1 MKTVNPKQ
9 APFQHEFYALALR
22 NEGSHREVNGHP
34 AIAHLFFNSPYQ
46 IISWEIFPDWQGW
59 YIIFDREFL
68 SRNLSWANFIIDYPF
83 FRLDKQIDFDLPIQ
97 ARIEAELWF
106 QKIFEEYHSNRSDKF
121 TFIQAYTQ
129 LLLSQTKRHF
139 EHLGTITTH
148 QGQRTADALL
158 LSRFQTLIETM
169 TANINTSAKVRQP
182 SFYAEELG
190 VHPNHL
196 NAVVK
201 RSSGKTTSQIIQQY
215 VLNTAQ
221 ALLRQTNLSAKEIA
235 FRLHFQEPTHFAA
248 FFKKMTGT
256 TPQQFREAQ
265 NITT

>member
-9 APFQHEFYALALR
+9 APFKHEFYAIALR
-22 NEGSHREVNGHP
+22 HEGTNTEVMGKQIQT
-34 AIAHLFFNSPYQ
+34 ALFFNSPYQ
-46 IISWEIFPDWQGW
+46 LITWEILPDWEGW

-68 SRNLSWANFIIDYPF
+68 SMNPQWANFIVDYPF
-83 FRLDKQIDFDLPIQ
+83 FRLDKQIDFDIPLET
-97 ARIEAELWF
+97 RIEADLYF
-106 QKIFEEYHSNRSDKF
+106 RKIFEEYHSDHADKF
-121 TFIQAYTQ
+121 SLIQAYTQ
-129 LLLSQTKRHF
+129 ILLLLTKRYF
-139 EHLGTITTH
+139 EITRKSDNS
-148 QGQRTADALL
+148 QEQRTADIQL

-169 TANINTSAKVRQP
+169 TSLPEASAEVRQP

-201 RSSGKTTSQIIQQY
+201 RSSGKTASQLIQQY

-221 ALLRQTNLSAKEIA
+221 SLLRQTTLSAKEIA

-265 NITT
+265 NSIS